1 MKISEFAKLIGQ
13 RRVYPI
19 GGIEFDVDII
29 DVKMSYGMINVQIR
43 PVSGYGLKWV
53 ALSSLKI

>member
-1 MKISEFAKLIGQ
+1 MKVSELAKLIGQ

-19 GGIEFDVDII
+19 GGIEFDVDIL
-29 DVKMSYGMINVQIR
+29 DVKMSYGAPLVQVR